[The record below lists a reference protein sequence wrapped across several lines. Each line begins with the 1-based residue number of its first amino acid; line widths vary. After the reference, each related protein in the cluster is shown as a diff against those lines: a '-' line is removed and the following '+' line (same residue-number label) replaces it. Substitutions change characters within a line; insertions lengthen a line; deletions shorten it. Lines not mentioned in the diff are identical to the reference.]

1 MAGGTIIGR
10 IVQIRNWQPNL
21 GNSHDLHT
29 FLMCVNHAC
38 STILCQTWPVFL
50 IILNSYKNLDFC
62 NPLFYKVKINLI
74 KQGGKMDK
82 NSYDEIISKL
92 SKKLAKEIIKN
103 EKQLDK
109 RALLLDADIAEITR
123 KIGLETVQQIYE
135 SILEKHVAL
144 KKKKKN

>member
-1 MAGGTIIGR
+1 
-10 IVQIRNWQPNL
+10 
-21 GNSHDLHT
+21 
-29 FLMCVNHAC
+29 
-38 STILCQTWPVFL
+38 
-50 IILNSYKNLDFC
+50 
-62 NPLFYKVKINLI
+62 LFYKDKINLI

-82 NSYDEIISKL
+82 KSYDEIISKL
-92 SKKLAKEIIKN
+92 SNKLAKEILKN

-135 SILEKHVAL
+135 SILEEHIAL